1 MAKIRVRITLDTSD
15 EIQNLAYVFLDKL
28 DRHKAVAV
36 SSIIAQYLK
45 NNGISIE
52 DVDRLSKKDLLD
64 VVKDDYAT
72 KGSINELVRANM
84 EVVASA
90 MSNAL
95 SGLINGV
102 QQAPPLEVP
111 KSPPGTFE
119 KTLPSSSDSILEVYK
134 GDEVNPNSKSES
146 PPGTSGTVEKLD
158 ESIMHNLEG
167 NFDID

>member
-15 EIQNLAYVFLDKL
+15 EKQNLTYVFLDKL

-36 SSIIAQYLK
+36 SFIIAQYLK

-84 EVVASA
+84 EVVASTL
-90 MSNAL
+90 SNAL

-119 KTLPSSSDSILEVYK
+119 KALPSSSDSTLEVYK
-134 GDEVNPNSKSES
+134 GDEVNPNRKNES
-146 PPGTSGTVEKLD
+146 PPGTSGTVEELD
-158 ESIMHNLEG
+158 KSIMHNLEG